1 MIIYDLFFLIFS
13 LIYMPYLIIKGKA
26 HKDFL
31 QRFGMLPS
39 NIKSSKN
46 PIWVH
51 AVSVGEVLAA
61 KDFIKKIKNTFP
73 DKEVILSTTTKT
85 GNEVAGKV
93 LSDVPRFYFPL
104 DFSFVVKSVIKKI
117 NPSLLIIMETEIWP
131 NLIIAMSKEKKPVA
145 IINGRISDRSFKGY
159 LRIKF
164 LFSKILD
171 RISLF
176 CMRTKDDAGRIKK
189 LGAEDRKI
197 KITGNMK
204 FDVDLVESCIDTEKA
219 KLEFGIGISEK
230 LIIAGS
236 THPGEES
243 TLFDIYNKLSVKIAN
258 LRIMIA
264 PRHIDRCDSVRKEAL
279 QKGLKVVMASEL
291 KRTPDKDKYSG
302 AVIILDTLGE
312 LSGLYSIADIVFLGG
327 SLIKKGGHNIVEPA
341 IFGKPIVFGQYMSNF
356 RDMAKSFIENDAA
369 MKANSEEELFNT
381 LEDLLLNKKKRE
393 SLGVNAKQ
401 LIEKSRGAIERNV
414 NEIAVLLKE
423 NNI

>member
-1 MIIYDLFFLIFS
+1 MIIYDLFFLVFS

-31 QRFGMLPS
+31 QRFGMLPDS
-39 NIKSSKN
+39 IKSSKN

-61 KDFIKKIKNTFP
+61 KDFIKKMKNTFP
-73 DKEVILSTTTKT
+73 DKEIILSTTTKT
-85 GNEVAGKV
+85 GNEIAEKV

-104 DFSFVVKSVIKKI
+104 DFSFVVKNVIKEI
-117 NPSLLIIMETEIWP
+117 NPAILIIMETEIWP

-145 IINGRISDRSFKGY
+145 IINGRISDKSFKGY

-171 RISLF
+171 RVSLF
-176 CMRTKDDAGRIKK
+176 CMRAEDDASRIKN
-189 LGAEDRKI
+189 LGAEVK
-197 KITGNMK
+197 KVKVTGNMK
-204 FDVDLVESCIDTEKA
+204 FDVDFITSCIDTEKTRQ
-219 KLEFGIGISEK
+219 EFGIVKSEK

-243 TLFDIYNKLSVKIAN
+243 TLFDIYNKLSAKTAN

-291 KRTPDKDKYSG
+291 RIAPDKGKHSG

-327 SLIKKGGHNIVEPA
+327 SLIKKGGHNMVEPA
-341 IFGKPIVFGQYMSNF
+341 IFGKPMVFGQYVSNF
-356 RDMAKSFIENDAA
+356 RDMAKSFLENNGAI
-369 MKANSEEELFNT
+369 KVSSEEELLNT
-381 LEDLLLNKKKRE
+381 LEDLLLNKEKRE
-393 SLGVNAKQ
+393 SLGINAKQ
-401 LIEKSRGAIERNV
+401 LIEKSRGAVERNV
-414 NEIAVLLKE
+414 NEIASLLKE